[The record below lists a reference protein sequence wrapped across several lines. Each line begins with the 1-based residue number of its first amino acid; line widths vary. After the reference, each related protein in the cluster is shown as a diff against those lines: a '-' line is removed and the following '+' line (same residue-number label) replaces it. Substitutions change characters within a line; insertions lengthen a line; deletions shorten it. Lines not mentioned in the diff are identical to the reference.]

1 MLVYWATRRV
11 VERLQNGWVQLLVYA
26 FVPMTIAFVILYRS
40 DWHPEITG
48 AARTCLLILLCGI
61 IFIGVLI
68 ACGIMLCMGLYIL
81 IGLTTGFGP

>member
-1 MLVYWATRRV
+1 MLVYWVARRV
-11 VERLQNGWVQLLVYA
+11 VERLENGWLQLLVYA

-48 AARTCLLILLCGI
+48 AARTCSLLFLSVI

-68 ACGIMLCMGLYIL
+68 ATVIMLG
-81 IGLTTGFGP
+81 IGLLYCVGLSNNQGP